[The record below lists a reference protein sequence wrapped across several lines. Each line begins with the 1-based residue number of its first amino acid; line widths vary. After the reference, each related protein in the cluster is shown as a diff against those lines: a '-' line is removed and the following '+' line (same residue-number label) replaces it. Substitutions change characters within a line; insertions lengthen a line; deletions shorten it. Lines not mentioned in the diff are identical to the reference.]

1 MDERP
6 NPYSPPKS
14 DTSQPAGKTPEAK
27 RAFSP
32 GQGGLGTFLGGPLA
46 GTYYLRANF
55 LAMGQP
61 KRARQA
67 TVYGVLVSLGILAL
81 LPFLPEKT
89 PNILVPLAYAITVR
103 LLIERAQLTKQQ
115 ILDAKDWIFHSNGRV
130 ALIAVIGFVVFAALA
145 VAEVL
150 LLMPSEELE

>member
-1 MDERP
+1 MDQSP

-14 DTSQPAGKTPEAK
+14 DTSQPASKSSDAK

-46 GTYYLRANF
+46 GTYYVRANY

-61 KRARQA
+61 RRARQA
-67 TVYGVLVSLGILAL
+67 TIYGVLVSLGILAL

-89 PNILVPLAYAITVR
+89 PNILVPLAYAIAAR
-103 LLIERAQLTKQQ
+103 LLIERGQLTKQQ
-115 ILDAKDWIFHSNGRV
+115 ILDGKDWTFHSNGRV
-130 ALIAVIGFVVFAALA
+130 ALVAVVGFVVFAMLA
-145 VAEVL
+145 VAAIFM
-150 LLMPSEELE
+150 LMPSELLE